1 MYFFLINPG
10 TLKTATQSPPIQ
22 FRSFYPLKHSLPY
35 SDADSTPTNQGMKL
49 LLPQSSSYQIAYG
62 LSSSDVLC
70 LPLKDTEEPDKINFG
85 EGGKC
90 GILPYQPFG
99 FLFRF

>member
-1 MYFFLINPG
+1 
-10 TLKTATQSPPIQ
+10 
-22 FRSFYPLKHSLPY
+22 
-35 SDADSTPTNQGMKL
+35 MKL

-62 LSSSDVLC
+62 LSGSDVLC

-90 GILPYQPFG
+90 AIYHINLLDFVFNPFPNLAHSVPQ
-99 FLFRF
+99 LF

>member
-1 MYFFLINPG
+1 MIYVLFLINSG

-62 LSSSDVLC
+62 LSGSDVLC

-90 GILPYQPFG
+90 AILPY
-99 FLFRF
+99 